1 MDRAGLGAKRDQL
14 HGDRPL
20 HLGNAYLANSQPSPS
35 QRGGRGI
42 NLLGNARLHLLDNRP
57 SQDANPQAA
66 GRRSSGAPSCVHAD
80 HHIQEQ
86 ARIAHRPGQRTGVV
100 ERPAQG
106 KRPLQGDQTKRGLQP
121 DAATEG
127 GRDPDRSTGVRA
139 KSAGAEPG
147 HHRDRRTAA
156 RAPGAAPGVMR
167 VAGDPPPGI
176 GIADAVGELV
186 KVGLPEDDGA
196 GRPESGDYGGIPRGN
211 PVLKDAR
218 PRRRAHAAG
227 GKQVF
232 DGNRHA
238 QQRSRFTP
246 RQPALRPPGL
256 PPSPLPGQRDKGVQ
270 AARRFDAP
278 AVGVHQLERGDRAPA
293 KRPGDLGH
301 RCLGQRLNR
310 RHPHPQAPL
319 PLSVRRP
326 GPGTAS
332 RPAAGKPRPGRSAE
346 GRRLVRRPPVVPSPS
361 PGQYAIR
368 GGWPVNGSIITCECE
383 MV

>member
-1 MDRAGLGAKRDQL
+1 M
-14 HGDRPL
+14 
-20 HLGNAYLANSQPSPS
+20 
-35 QRGGRGI
+35 
-42 NLLGNARLHLLDNRP
+42 
-57 SQDANPQAA
+57 
-66 GRRSSGAPSCVHAD
+66 
-80 HHIQEQ
+80 
-86 ARIAHRPGQRTGVV
+86 V
-100 ERPAQG
+100 ERPPQG
-106 KRPLQGDQTKRGLQP
+106 ERPLQGNQTKRGLQP
-121 DAATEG
+121 HAPTER

-156 RAPGAAPGVMR
+156 RAPGAAPGVMW

-176 GIADAVGELV
+176 GSADPIGKLV

-196 GRPESGDYGGIPRGN
+196 FRPQSGDYGGIARGN
-211 PVLKDAR
+211 PVLEDPR
-218 PRRRAHAAG
+218 PRRRPHAAG

-238 QQRSRFTP
+238 QQRSGLTP

-256 PPSPLPGQRDKGVQ
+256 LPSPLPGQRDKGVQ
-270 AARRFDAP
+270 ATRLFDAP
-278 AVGVHQLERGDRAPA
+278 AVGIHQLEGGDHAPA
-293 KRPGDLGH
+293 KRPRDLGH

-319 PLSVRRP
+319 PLSVLRP
-326 GPGTAS
+326 VPGTAS
-332 RPAAGKPRPGRSAE
+332 RPAAGRPRPGHSAE
-346 GRRLVRRPPVVPSPS
+346 GQPLVRRPPVVPSPS

-368 GGWPVNGSIITCECE
+368 GGWLVIGSIITCECE